1 MRLYINNNSPEND
14 AHFRLFLRGDET
26 GLTYIYNNLYKP
38 IFYYAR
44 RIIDDSF
51 VINSILQEAF
61 LRAWEFRTRMTCMLH
76 LFRFIRLCVRWGCYE
91 YLRKKVSKFH
101 RSFMHLEYLEN
112 SHYASFSP
120 EEEVESSQLSGK
132 DIERLERIEKAIP
145 YLPANRQTIIRLYM
159 LYGLNYKEIAKRFA
173 APYQHITTE
182 IQESIESLKSM
193 LLAPPQK
200 KAIIRKSYQDNYTT
214 NLTPEQAQIYKLRHL
229 NKYGFDRIS
238 QETKQPL
245 AEVVNQYVLATQTL
259 QKTQKHGNKKNH
271 RYTQN
276 PATH

>member
-1 MRLYINNNSPEND
+1 MGKYITTTTLENNYY
-14 AHFRLFLRGDET
+14 FQLFKAGDET
-26 GLTYIYNNLYKP
+26 GLNYIYNNLYKP

-44 RIIDDSF
+44 RITEDSF

-61 LRAWEFRTRMTCMLH
+61 LRAWDFRTRMTSMLH

-101 RSFMHLEYLEN
+101 RSFTHLEFLEN
-112 SHYASFSP
+112 SHYASSNP
-120 EEEVESSQLSGK
+120 EEEAEYSYLSGK
-132 DIERLERIEKAIP
+132 DLERLERIEKAIP

-159 LYGLNYKEIAKRFA
+159 LYGYNYKAIAKRFA

-200 KAIIRKSYQDNYTT
+200 QATISRSHQDNYTT
-214 NLTPEQAQIYKLRHL
+214 YLTPEQAQIYQLRHQD
-229 NKYGFDRIS
+229 KYSFDRIS
-238 QETKQPL
+238 HETNRPL
-245 AEVVNQYVLATQTL
+245 ADVINQYVLANQTL
-259 QKTQKHGNKKNH
+259 QKIRKHGNKKNH
-271 RYTQN
+271 CY
-276 PATH
+276 A

>member
-1 MRLYINNNSPEND
+1 MGLYITNSSPEND
-14 AHFRLFLRGDET
+14 TYFRLFLRGDET
-26 GLTYIYNNLYKP
+26 GLNYIYNNLYKP

-44 RIIDDSF
+44 RIIEDAF

-61 LRAWEFRTRMTCMLH
+61 LRTWDFRTRMTSMLH

-91 YLRKKVSKFH
+91 YLRKKISKFH
-101 RSFMHLEYLEN
+101 RSFMHLEFLEN
-112 SHYASFSP
+112 SHYASFNP
-120 EEEVESSQLSGK
+120 EDELESRYLSGR
-132 DIERLERIEKAIP
+132 DLERLERIEKAIP

-200 KAIIRKSYQDNYTT
+200 QATISRNHQDNYTT
-214 NLTPEQAQIYKLRHL
+214 YLTPEQAQIYKLRHQD
-229 NKYGFDRIS
+229 KHSFDRIS
-238 QETKQPL
+238 QETNRPL
-245 AEVVNQYVLATQTL
+245 ADVVNQYVLANQTL
-259 QKTQKHGNKKNH
+259 QKIRKHGNKKNH
-271 RYTQN
+271 CY
-276 PATH
+276 A